1 MSLPYCI
8 LVFTPAFP
16 FEAVIRHQKI
26 NL

>member
-1 MSLPYCI
+1 MPYCI
-8 LVFTPAFP
+8 LIFTAALP